1 MHRRWLL
8 PALALIWLSLLQG
21 AGLPWAAPASAWLS
35 APVITEAHRPVQG
48 FPLLALPE
56 VPGAVEICETE
67 EEPESG
73 GHLLFACTLSRMHQE
88 QAVRALPLHLHADE
102 LRPGAPLF
110 IRHRILRL

>member
-8 PALALIWLSLLQG
+8 PVFALIWLSLLEG
-21 AGLPWAAPASAWLS
+21 AGLPWAAPASEAPH
-35 APVITEAHRPVQG
+35 APVITEAHRPAQG
-48 FPLLALPE
+48 WPLLALPE

-73 GHLLFACTLSRMHQE
+73 SHFLFACTLSRMHQE
-88 QAVRALPLHLHADE
+88 QAARALPLHLHADE
-102 LRPGAPLF
+102 LRAGAPLF